1 MRTGSDLAN
10 ATGLNRA
17 NWHEDWVGFGINS
30 RAGLNMAKLAWGLGR
45 YWHKQQGGTEYGQI
59 GMGLG
64 RSWHK
69 RNGTEHGQIG
79 MGTGT
84 WPNWHGD
91 WARVGKRNGTEHGQ
105 IDMGTGP
112 ELANATGP
120 DMAKLAWGLGRIWHK
135 QQGGTEHG
143 QIGMR
148 TGGLNRAKLA
158 PGLGRIWPKQQG
170 GTGHG
175 KIGMGL
181 GRSWHKRNGTEQG
194 QIGMGTGRAG
204 LNMAKFA
211 WGLGRIWPKQQ
222 GGTEHGQIGMG
233 TGSELVNARGL
244 NRANWHGDW
253 VGFGPN
259 SRAGLNMAKLAW
271 GLGRSWHKQQGGTEH
286 GQIGMGTGSDL
297 ANATGLNRANWH
309 EDWVGFGKRN
319 RTEQGKLA

>member
-1 MRTGSDLAN
+1 MQRD
-10 ATGLNRA
+10 R
-17 NWHEDWVGFGINS
+17 
-30 RAGLNMAKLAWGLGR
+30 
-45 YWHKQQGGTEYGQI
+45 
-59 GMGLG
+59 
-64 RSWHK
+64 
-69 RNGTEHGQIG
+69 
-79 MGTGT
+79 T

-143 QIGMR
+143 QIGMG
-148 TGGLNRAKLA
+148 TGSELANATGLNRANWHEDWGTGPELENARGLNRAKLA

-259 SRAGLNMAKLAW
+259 SRAGLNMAKFAW
-271 GLGRSWHKQQGGTEH
+271 GLGRICRAGLNMAKFAWGLGRIWPKQQGGTEH

-309 EDWVGFGKRN
+309 GDWVRFGKRN